1 MTEAL
6 AHGTKNFKVSEFA
19 CKCGRFDC
27 LHYGIKQELINA
39 VQKLRDRTGVAIFV
53 NSGYRC
59 PPWNKKVGG
68 EKNSMHVK
76 GSPLIYG
83 ARSSRRRS

>member
-6 AHGTKNFKVSEFA
+6 AHGTRNFKVSEFA

-27 LHYGIKQELINA
+27 PHYGIRQELINA

-53 NSGYRC
+53 NSGT
-59 PPWNKKVGG
+59 
-68 EKNSMHVK
+68 E
-76 GSPLIYG
+76 
-83 ARSSRRRS
+83 